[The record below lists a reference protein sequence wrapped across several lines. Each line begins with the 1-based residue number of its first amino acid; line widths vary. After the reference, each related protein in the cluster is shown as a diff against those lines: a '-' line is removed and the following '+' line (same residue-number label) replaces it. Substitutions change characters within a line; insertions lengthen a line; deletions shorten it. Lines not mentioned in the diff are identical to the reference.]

1 MASLITQR
9 QHPIYIKRIG
19 QLELNRLAFYGGR
32 DYIDRRLWRAPNE
45 TDTQWFGDK
54 KEEIVGRKDRSCLV
68 NDAGRIA
75 NKIRQYI
82 FKKPVDRDGIDDQFL
97 ANCAGDGVSV
107 DDFMG
112 SVCDSLTVGQ
122 WCWIQVDTTPVML
135 DENGKPAAQTEANKP
150 KVFWRLWDS
159 CAVPD
164 WSVDP
169 DGTLRWIL
177 VRTQIYQNSNPFTE
191 GNFVEL
197 STLFWLNPQ
206 DGKVHVTEEANDKVD
221 FELRHDEVLP
231 DLDRIPFVLIGNPKA
246 TAWWYDDV
254 ENIQAQVMNYDSMH
268 NETLTDAVYPQLVVP
283 MSLLNTLETDLQLD
297 KMGASELI
305 TLQRELIKG
314 RKNPFYENSEDKG
327 ITRYIQPSS
336 GDLKMITD
344 EQDRKRKILF
354 DMCGLALF
362 NRETRQV
369 QTAEAKSFDQLDTN
383 ATLGNRALILQR
395 AEKLAV
401 ELSTYFDPSF
411 KAYEPVYNLKFD
423 VVDVAAMSQTV
434 HTLSQLPNLTPSMKR
449 ILLKCAMKIVLEAGG
464 VEQSDYD
471 SAMGEIDKLTDEE
484 LKDTNPFDLIDDG
497 ESEYELDENGN
508 PVLGED
514 GLPVKREKKL
524 PPQLQKFAK
533 KGGKAGEGEPP
544 PDDDDPKKGAA
555 KKKPQ
560 PPTPPSEKNA
570 KQGDEK

>member
-1 MASLITQR
+1 MPSIITQR
-9 QHPIYIKRIG
+9 QHPIYTKRIC

-32 DYIDRRLWRAPNE
+32 DYIERRLWRAPNE

-177 VRTQIYQNSNPFTE
+177 VRTRIYQNANPFLE
-191 GNFVEL
+191 GRFVEL

-206 DGKVHVTEEANDKVD
+206 DGKVHITEEASDKVD

-246 TAWWYDDV
+246 TAWWFDDV
-254 ENIQAQVMNYDSMH
+254 ENIQGQVMNYDSMH

-314 RKNPFYENSEDKG
+314 RKNPFYENSEDRG

-336 GDLKMITD
+336 GDLKMITE

-383 ATLGNRALILQR
+383 ATLGNRALILQK

-423 VVDVAAMSQTV
+423 VIDVAAMSQTV

-471 SAMGEIDKLTDEE
+471 SAMSEIDKLTDEE

-497 ESEYELDENGN
+497 ESEYELDEDGN

-533 KGGKAGEGEPP
+533 KGGKAVEGETP
-544 PDDDDPKKGAA
+544 PDDDQKKGVEKKKQQPPPFPA
-555 KKKPQ
+555 KKKAEQ
-560 PPTPPSEKNA
+560 S
-570 KQGDEK
+570 DEK

>member
-1 MASLITQR
+1 M
-9 QHPIYIKRIG
+9 
-19 QLELNRLAFYGGR
+19 
-32 DYIDRRLWRAPNE
+32 
-45 TDTQWFGDK
+45 
-54 KEEIVGRKDRSCLV
+54 
-68 NDAGRIA
+68 
-75 NKIRQYI
+75 
-82 FKKPVDRDGIDDQFL
+82 
-97 ANCAGDGVSV
+97 
-107 DDFMG
+107 
-112 SVCDSLTVGQ
+112 
-122 WCWIQVDTTPVML
+122 
-135 DENGKPAAQTEANKP
+135 
-150 KVFWRLWDS
+150 
-159 CAVPD
+159 
-164 WSVDP
+164 
-169 DGTLRWIL
+169 
-177 VRTQIYQNSNPFTE
+177 
-191 GNFVEL
+191 
-197 STLFWLNPQ
+197 
-206 DGKVHVTEEANDKVD
+206 
-221 FELRHDEVLP
+221 LP

-246 TAWWYDDV
+246 TAWWFDDV

-336 GDLKMITD
+336 GDLKMITE

-383 ATLGNRALILQR
+383 ATLGNRALILQK

-423 VVDVAAMSQTV
+423 VIDVAAMSQTV

-471 SAMGEIDKLTDEE
+471 SAMSEIDKLTDEE

-497 ESEYELDENGN
+497 ESEYELDEDGN

-533 KGGKAGEGEPP
+533 KGGKAGEGETQ
-544 PDDDDPKKGAA
+544 PDDNQEKGAA
-555 KKKPQ
+555 KKKQQ
-560 PPTPPSEKNA
+560 PPPFPA
-570 KQGDEK
+570 KKKAEQSDEK